1 MGSRVLG
8 FVRDMLLAAALGAGP
23 VSEAFIVALRF
34 PNLFR
39 RLFAEGAFNA
49 AFVPLYAGRVESE
62 GEAEANAFLK
72 HVISVLVPVLA
83 ALVVVAQVLMPWLMM
98 AIVPGFALD
107 DVDGRFGLAVL
118 FTQITM
124 PYILLMSLTA
134 MFGGVLNSHNRFA
147 IAAAA
152 PILLNLVLIAILATA
167 PADAPV
173 IGLRLC
179 IGVTA
184 SGLLQALLLFWGCR
198 RMGVRFAIGLPK
210 LTPGVKRLI
219 ALGIP
224 GTFAAGVTQINIVIS
239 QQIASL
245 QEGAV
250 ALLYFA
256 DRLYQ
261 LPLGVI
267 GIAMGVAL
275 LPTLSR
281 RLRAND
287 HGSAR
292 NAMNRAIEMSM
303 ALTLPA
309 AMAMFVMP
317 HLLVEGLFLRGNF
330 NVQAA
335 HGTALAVQV
344 FALGLPAF
352 VLIKVFLPGFFA
364 REDTKT
370 PMKFAAASVVVN
382 IVAGLALFYLIR
394 VSYPELGHVGLAAAT
409 SFAGWINA
417 SLLMVALLRN
427 GGLDIDAR
435 LKQRLPRIA
444 VATAIMGV
452 AVGLVAVRSDI
463 IAQWIFD
470 SRLIALIVTCG
481 IGVSVF
487 GVASLAVGAL
497 RPSEV
502 LAALK
507 KG

>member
-1 MGSRVLG
+1 MRLLRSSAVVGAFTMGSRVLG

-224 GTFAAGVTQINIVIS
+224 G
-239 QQIASL
+239 
-245 QEGAV
+245 
-250 ALLYFA
+250 
-256 DRLYQ
+256 
-261 LPLGVI
+261 
-267 GIAMGVAL
+267 
-275 LPTLSR
+275 
-281 RLRAND
+281 
-287 HGSAR
+287 
-292 NAMNRAIEMSM
+292 
-303 ALTLPA
+303 
-309 AMAMFVMP
+309 
-317 HLLVEGLFLRGNF
+317 
-330 NVQAA
+330 
-335 HGTALAVQV
+335 
-344 FALGLPAF
+344 
-352 VLIKVFLPGFFA
+352 
-364 REDTKT
+364 
-370 PMKFAAASVVVN
+370 
-382 IVAGLALFYLIR
+382 
-394 VSYPELGHVGLAAAT
+394 
-409 SFAGWINA
+409 
-417 SLLMVALLRN
+417 
-427 GGLDIDAR
+427 
-435 LKQRLPRIA
+435 
-444 VATAIMGV
+444 
-452 AVGLVAVRSDI
+452 
-463 IAQWIFD
+463 
-470 SRLIALIVTCG
+470 
-481 IGVSVF
+481 
-487 GVASLAVGAL
+487 
-497 RPSEV
+497 
-502 LAALK
+502 
-507 KG
+507 